1 MKVDAAIRLSYDEAI
16 DGRWHASLSC
26 GGAFFNGE
34 GRTLEAAVNDVMRVF
49 DDLTKLWFMR
59 EAAEQIERT

>member
-16 DGRWHASLSC
+16 DGRWHARLSC
-26 GGAFFNGE
+26 GNAFFDGE
-34 GRTLEAAVNDVMRVF
+34 GQTLETALNDVMRVF